1 MKDIDTLKYLEG
13 LRVLGSNYGLERT
26 ERLLELLGNPHKKI
40 KLIHIAG
47 TNGKGSTSAIL
58 GRILI
63 EHGYKVGYFNSPH
76 LEDIE
81 ETICINE
88 ENIKEEDFIS
98 LINEIK
104 PYVEKV
110 VEEGFNHPTEFEVL
124 TCIMFLYLY
133 RNSVDFGVIEVGL
146 GGRLDSTNVLTPIL
160 SIITSISLDHTN
172 ILGDTI
178 EEITN
183 EKVGIIKD
191 NIPVITCNQKEE
203 ALKVIVNKA
212 INTKSELI
220 IANLNNYKF
229 IGVNNNKISQR
240 ISVKLK
246 DKDEEL
252 NLSLLGKHQII
263 NLSLAI
269 EGIKEL
275 ENLKYIN
282 LDIDKIKSAVEKVK
296 WKGRLEVLS
305 KNPYIVLDGAHNT
318 SGVEFLKSNL
328 SEYFIYSKLYL
339 ILGVLADKEVEKMV
353 KVLAPLASEIYT
365 LTANSVR
372 AEGAE
377 ELKNIVKKYNDNCI
391 AFNDYLDAINYA
403 KSKAKED
410 DLILA
415 SGSLYMIGALR
426 NIMKN

>member
-1 MKDIDTLKYLEG
+1 MKDIDTLKYLES

-26 ERLLELLGNPHKKI
+26 ERLLELIGNPHKKI

-81 ETICINE
+81 ETIRINE

-124 TCIMFLYLY
+124 TCIMFIYLY
-133 RNSVDFGVIEVGL
+133 RNNVDFGVIEVGL

-172 ILGDTI
+172 ILGNTI

-183 EKVGIIKD
+183 EKAGIIKG
-191 NIPVITCNQKEE
+191 NIPIITCNQKEE

-240 ISVKLK
+240 VLVKLK
-246 DKDEEL
+246 GKDEEL

-269 EGIKEL
+269 ECVKEL
-275 ENLKYIN
+275 DNLKYIK
-282 LDIDKIKSAVEKVK
+282 LDVDKIKSAVEKVK
-296 WKGRLEVLS
+296 WNGRLEVLS
-305 KNPYIVLDGAHNT
+305 RNPYIVLDGAHNT

-339 ILGVLADKEVEKMV
+339 VLGILADKEVEKMV
-353 KVLAPLASEIYT
+353 KILAPLATEVYT

-377 ELKNIVKKYNDNCI
+377 ELKNIVKKYNTNCI
-391 AFNDYLDAINYA
+391 AFDDYSDAINYA

-415 SGSLYMIGALR
+415 SGSLYMIGTLR